1 MNSASR
7 VIKPLKSQ
15 KKAIMSTDE
24 IKLLKLGDYLK
35 LSPPNRS
42 DEYYMVTEIDELFK
56 LRKVGNNE
64 LLVIEDPKELEVFT
78 KVNTTRD

>member
-1 MNSASR
+1 
-7 VIKPLKSQ
+7 
-15 KKAIMSTDE
+15 MSTDE
-24 IKLLKLGDYLK
+24 IKLLKLGDYVK

-42 DEYYMVTEIDELFK
+42 DEYYMITEIDELFK